1 MFRLIKIENARINV
15 PEPEYLDVTTAEAVS
30 EGEALVLTSGKLT
43 KCGATVAP
51 QFIAMAS
58 LAADAE
64 KRTIAVCRVEKNQVY
79 EVPVSAAPTS
89 LNVGDKVTLNTDGL
103 QVTATTTSGVVT
115 IVSLNGA
122 AAAGD
127 KVVVRI

>member
-15 PEPEYLDVTTAEAVS
+15 PEPEYLDVKAAEAVS
-30 EGEALVLTSGKLT
+30 EGEALVLASGKLT
-43 KCGATVAP
+43 KCGATAVP

-58 LAADAE
+58 LDANAT

-89 LNVGDKVTLNTDGL
+89 LVVGSKVTLNTDGL
-103 QVTATTTSGVVT
+103 QVTATTESGVVT
-115 IVSLNGA
+115 IVDLNGA
-122 AAAGD
+122 TVAGD